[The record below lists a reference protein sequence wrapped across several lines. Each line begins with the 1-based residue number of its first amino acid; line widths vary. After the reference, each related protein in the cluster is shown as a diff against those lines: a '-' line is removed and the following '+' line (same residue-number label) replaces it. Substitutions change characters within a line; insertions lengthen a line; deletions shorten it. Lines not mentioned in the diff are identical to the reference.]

1 MILIYVK
8 FCENTLNFPCADT
21 KKKAQNK
28 KNKYPNLYYYDGK
41 NYEIISTDDFRFY
54 LFKNVTVPAWP
65 YKKFYR
71 TYGDG
76 TLISMHDTMSEAKKT
91 IQLAIAG
98 KFKIKKEKKISKKS
112 KKKKTKIA
120 KSSSSQS
127 LTLSTDDKIAQSKQ
141 ICRDLGF
148 KTNTEKFADCALKMM
163 SMQFEA
169 SNKVAASSGGTE
181 QKIIVQ
187 HQNDYDIFDAMID
200 LSGILSNNS
209 SSSSSSGSNCQIV
222 QKAWGA
228 DMYCN

>member
-1 MILIYVK
+1 MKKIIIKGIIYLLVLGAGIWIGNQGIKLLWGKADLNTKLSTVENKDVSLDDLYGVYLSDTNENSNSSEISFAIESDQEITIGKFNQFNIQLNAHEDFTQSQILVSIDAASI
-8 FCENTLNFPCADT
+8 NTGNNMRDEHLLA
-21 KKKAQNK
+21 
-28 KNKYPNLYYYDGK
+28 
-41 NYEIISTDDFRFY
+41 DDFF
-54 LFKNVTVPAWP
+54 
-65 YKKFYR
+65 
-71 TYGDG
+71 
-76 TLISMHDTMSEAKKT
+76 
-91 IQLAIAG
+91 
-98 KFKIKKEKKISKKS
+98 
-112 KKKKTKIA
+112 
-120 KSSSSQS
+120 
-127 LTLSTDDKIAQSKQ
+127 
-141 ICRDLGF
+141 
-148 KTNTEKFADCALKMM
+148 NTEKFADCALKMM